1 MYSHV
6 FTDLV
11 LTEYD
16 ATEIT
21 TVCQN
26 DNPIFLQCI
35 MVILTLHMERGFGGG
50 EGGRE
55 ESK

>member
-16 ATEIT
+16 ETEIT
-21 TVCQN
+21 TICQN
-26 DNPIFLQCI
+26 DNPIFCNVMRPYLY
-35 MVILTLHMERGFGGG
+35 
-50 EGGRE
+50 
-55 ESK
+55 